1 MVLFHAILSWGLL
14 RMPGERLLTG
24 LGLEGFVS
32 TFQNSPDG
40 QKGDQII

>member
-1 MVLFHAILSWGLL
+1 MVSFHAILSWGLF

-32 TFQNSPDG
+32 IFQNSPDG
-40 QKGDQII
+40 QKGDSVI